1 MDAKPSPTSLRLR
14 LLGLPSIE
22 QRGQPIALPAK
33 AIALLAYLALTQPTS
48 PRSRLI
54 GLLWP
59 ESGDEAGRKNL
70 RNLLWTIH
78 KALGEEAIEVAGE
91 QLGLRDSVWVD
102 LRDFEAFVRAVVPE
116 TTTLPYMRPSG
127 GAVNQTVIDAS
138 ARLGYRP
145 VLWSAAT
152 GDSSSSTTSDQMVQN
167 ALSGVN
173 AGAILLT
180 HFSQRTAT
188 ALPQI
193 IDGLRA
199 KGLEPVSLTR
209 LFAQA
214 A

>member
-1 MDAKPSPTSLRLR
+1 MDHAW
-14 LLGLPSIE
+14 
-22 QRGQPIALPAK
+22 
-33 AIALLAYLALTQPTS
+33 LTDKSADYIQ
-48 PRSRLI
+48 
-54 GLLWP
+54 
-59 ESGDEAGRKNL
+59 K
-70 RNLLWTIH
+70 
-78 KALGEEAIEVAGE
+78 
-91 QLGLRDSVWVD
+91 D
-102 LRDFEAFVRAVVPE
+102 LQDFEAFVRAVAPE

-127 GAVNQTVIDAS
+127 GAINQTVIDA
-138 ARLGYRP
+138 AVGLGYRP

-167 ALSGVN
+167 ALSSVN

-214 A
+214 S

>member
-78 KALGEEAIEVAGE
+78 KGLGEEAIEVAGE

-102 LRDFEAFVRAVVPE
+102 LRDFE
-116 TTTLPYMRPSG
+116 
-127 GAVNQTVIDAS
+127 
-138 ARLGYRP
+138 
-145 VLWSAAT
+145 SAAPENPAAAADLYT
-152 GDSSSSTTSDQMVQN
+152 GPF
-167 ALSGVN
+167 L
-173 AGAILLT
+173 
-180 HFSQRTAT
+180 
-188 ALPQI
+188 
-193 IDGLRA
+193 DGLSVVDAPDFELWLAGQRDRLAQLQLRVLTAQLETARA
-199 KGLEPVSLTR
+199 KGDWRRVIETARRALAVDR
-209 LFAQA
+209 LDEILCVHAVA
-214 A
+214 ALGRHAAG